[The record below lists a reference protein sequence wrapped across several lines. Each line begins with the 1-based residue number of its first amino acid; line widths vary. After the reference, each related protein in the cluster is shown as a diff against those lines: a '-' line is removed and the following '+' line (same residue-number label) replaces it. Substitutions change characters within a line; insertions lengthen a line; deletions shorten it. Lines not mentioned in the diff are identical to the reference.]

1 MIFGN
6 PDTFAI
12 YVDEVKNWLFDKEI
26 NGIVGIYIKGRFF
39 LTNYG
44 LVSLYNEFENIIKV
58 SNDIPCNQLVFNLS
72 DVEILKFMLM
82 ERYPNWCANSEY
94 EWEENLDNWD
104 DVEENFKFDLSL
116 ESFSKGHNGSFHLF
130 GARSLNDKIKLIF
143 YIKNNLMDFF
153 NFSLLN
159 DSNILSII
167 IDISDYIFIINE
179 LMIFLENNGISVSW
193 DSKPK
198 TL

>member
-1 MIFGN
+1 
-6 PDTFAI
+6 
-12 YVDEVKNWLFDKEI
+12 
-26 NGIVGIYIKGRFF
+26 
-39 LTNYG
+39 
-44 LVSLYNEFENIIKV
+44 
-58 SNDIPCNQLVFNLS
+58 
-72 DVEILKFMLM
+72 
-82 ERYPNWCANSEY
+82 
-94 EWEENLDNWD
+94 
-104 DVEENFKFDLSL
+104 
-116 ESFSKGHNGSFHLF
+116 
-130 GARSLNDKIKLIF
+130 
-143 YIKNNLMDFF
+143 MDFF